1 MEEKI
6 GLVGL
11 LDTGEQYHAADKHEM
26 NEERGKERI
35 GLWLKKTQSLKE
47 GVHPRKLGLHT
58 SAPKV

>member
-26 NEERGKERI
+26 NEERGKERKKERI
-35 GLWLKKTQSLKE
+35 GL
-47 GVHPRKLGLHT
+47 
-58 SAPKV
+58 